1 MKPLAV
7 SDLASFVFRHGDLY
21 PSGGERSV
29 ETWEGAAAHSAMQK
43 KRTNAD
49 ANYQKEFSLKVP
61 VRLLDQDWRLQGRID
76 GLTYCDGGDPV
87 VEEYKTSRRSL
98 PSLRGADEAQAWLYA
113 GMLCQSD
120 FNIPRVSTRVIYLN
134 PEGDALRAYEH
145 TLTRSQALLFLAFV
159 LTCYGTFL
167 QRIDERAKKRSTW
180 AEDLS
185 FPHEHFRKNQRAMAG
200 QVYKSIVSGD
210 NLLLEAA
217 TGSGKTLAVLFPA
230 LKAQAHDEQFFFL
243 TSRNRGADAALKAA
257 QLIAKDDAPLRVVQ
271 ITAKEKTCPQTEMH
285 CDASVCSN
293 AAGYYSRL
301 PAALASLDQLS
312 IADRSTIESMAAE
325 FSLCPFEL
333 SLDSAITA
341 DLVIA
346 DYNYVFDP
354 SVRLQRFAY
363 QAHRSL
369 LIDEAHQLSNRIN
382 DMLSVEI
389 SSRDVYAALEEAPH
403 EITESLLKLKAVMD
417 LLHED
422 PRLRRGTQF
431 VLDDTEALS
440 TILRELLLRCD
451 LVMGAARS
459 FDGKTTKNLSYE
471 LPIGIERQTDS
482 LLDANDLALSTS
494 PPESR
499 RFNAENANKLLPKN
513 VLAVYFSALRW
524 QRSQQWTKDE
534 YYCHVVECPRTEAK
548 PAGRG
553 QNGPREE
560 HAISIHRR
568 CLDGSGFGRAVMD
581 ECRSIIRFSGT
592 VSPLTLYQR
601 LHGQPSN
608 DAEDAGQSVTAMR
621 ASAPFTSEQIKVL
634 TVTDID
640 TFYRRRLQ
648 SLPQLCDLIA
658 TLQRAHSG
666 RYLVAMPSYEYLHH
680 LAKSPHR
687 PDNFIAQTP
696 AMDEAQQLALL
707 KKFRQASSAVL
718 GIVMGGVFAESL
730 DLGVGV
736 VDGVVVV
743 SLGLPPTDLIR
754 SLSVNYFNS
763 SHGSGWGEQ
772 VAYLQPAMTRV
783 VQAAGRVIR
792 GPQDKGVICLVDP
805 RFADPIITRFYPEYW
820 RPENILMKD
829 VESRLETF
837 WSNDLSSSE
846 Y

>member
-76 GLTYCDGGDPV
+76 GLTYRDCDDPV

-200 QVYKSIVSGD
+200 QVYKSIVNGD

-243 TSRNRGADAALKAA
+243 TSRNRGADAALNAA

-301 PAALASLDQLS
+301 PAALASLEQLS

-482 LLDANDLALSTS
+482 LFDANDLALSTLQ
-494 PPESR
+494 PESR
-499 RFNAENANKLLPKN
+499 RFSAENANKLLPKN

-772 VAYLQPAMTRV
+772 VAYLQPALTRV

>member
-1 MKPLAV
+1 MKTLAV

-145 TLTRSQALLFLAFV
+145 TLTRSQALLFHAFA

-200 QVYKSIVSGD
+200 QVYKSIVRGD
-210 NLLLEAA
+210 NMLLEAA

-243 TSRNRGADAALKAA
+243 TSRNRGADAALNAA

-301 PAALASLDQLS
+301 PAALASLEQLS

-471 LPIGIERQTDS
+471 LPIGTERQTDS
-482 LLDANDLALSTS
+482 LFDANDLALSTLQ
-494 PPESR
+494 PESR
-499 RFNAENANKLLPKN
+499 HFSAENANKLLPKN

-772 VAYLQPAMTRV
+772 VAYLQPALTRV

>member
-200 QVYKSIVSGD
+200 QVYKSIVRGD
-210 NLLLEAA
+210 NMLLEAA

-243 TSRNRGADAALKAA
+243 TSRNRGADAALNAA

-301 PAALASLDQLS
+301 PAALASLEQLS

-451 LVMGAARS
+451 LVMGAERS

-482 LLDANDLALSTS
+482 LLDANDLALSTLQ
-494 PPESR
+494 PESR
-499 RFNAENANKLLPKN
+499 RFSAENANKLLPKN

-772 VAYLQPAMTRV
+772 VAYLQPALTRV

>member
-210 NLLLEAA
+210 NMLLEAA

-243 TSRNRGADAALKAA
+243 TSRNRGADAALNAA

-301 PAALASLDQLS
+301 PAALASLEQLS

-471 LPIGIERQTDS
+471 LPIGIESQTDS
-482 LLDANDLALSTS
+482 LLDANDLALSTLQ
-494 PPESR
+494 PELR
-499 RFNAENANKLLPKN
+499 RFSAENANKLLPKN

-524 QRSQQWTKDE
+524 QRSKQWTKDE

-772 VAYLQPAMTRV
+772 VAYLQPALTRV

-829 VESRLETF
+829 VESRLETY

>member
-210 NLLLEAA
+210 NMLLEAA

-243 TSRNRGADAALKAA
+243 TSRNRGADAALNAA

-301 PAALASLDQLS
+301 PAALASLEQLS

-482 LLDANDLALSTS
+482 LFDANDLALSTLQ
-494 PPESR
+494 PESR
-499 RFNAENANKLLPKN
+499 RFSAENANKLLPKN

-772 VAYLQPAMTRV
+772 VAYLQPALTRV

-829 VESRLETF
+829 VESRLETY

>member
-43 KRTNAD
+43 KRTKTD
-49 ANYQKEFSLKVP
+49 ANYQKEFNLKVP

-76 GLTYCDGGDPV
+76 GLTYRDGGDPV
-87 VEEYKTSRRSL
+87 VEEYKTSRRFL

-120 FNIPRVSTRVIYLN
+120 SNIQRVSTRVIYLN
-134 PEGDALRAYEH
+134 PEGDVLKAYEH
-145 TLTRSQALLFLAFV
+145 TLTRSHALLFLAFV

-167 QRIDERAKKRSTW
+167 QRIDARAKKRSTW
-180 AEDLS
+180 AKDLI
-185 FPHEHFRKNQRAMAG
+185 FPYEHFRKNQRAMAG

-243 TSRNRGADAALKAA
+243 TSRNRGADAALDAA
-257 QLIAKDDAPLRVVQ
+257 QLIAKNDAPLRVVQ

-285 CDASVCSN
+285 CDASVCPN

-301 PAALASLDQLS
+301 PAALASLEQLS

-403 EITESLLKLKAVMD
+403 EITESLLKLKALMD
-417 LLHED
+417 LLRED

-440 TILRELLLRCD
+440 TILKELLFRCD
-451 LVMGAARS
+451 LVMGAKGN
-459 FDGKTTKNLSYE
+459 FDGKTTENLSYE
-471 LPIGIERQTDS
+471 QPIGVERQTYS
-482 LLDANDLALSTS
+482 LFDANDLARSTL

-499 RFNAENANKLLPKN
+499 RFSAENANKLLPKN

-534 YYCHVVECPRTEAK
+534 CYCHVVECPRTEEK
-548 PAGRG
+548 PSGRG
-553 QNGPREE
+553 QNGRREE
-560 HAISIHRR
+560 QAISIHRR
-568 CLDGSGFGRAVMD
+568 CLDGSSFGRAMMD

-608 DAEDAGQSVTAMR
+608 YTEDAGQSVTAMR
-621 ASAPFTSEQIKVL
+621 ASAPFSSEQIKVL
-634 TVTDID
+634 AVTDID
-640 TFYRRRLQ
+640 TLYRRRLQ

-680 LAKSPHR
+680 LDRSPKR
-687 PDNFIAQTP
+687 PNNFISQTP
-696 AMDEAQQLALL
+696 AMEEAQQLGLL
-707 KKFRQASSAVL
+707 EQFRQASSAVL

-730 DLGVGV
+730 DLGAGV

-754 SLSVNYFNS
+754 SLSVKYFDS
-763 SHGSGWGEQ
+763 SYGSGWGAQ

-792 GPQDKGVICLVDP
+792 GPQDKGVICLVDS

>member
-1 MKPLAV
+1 
-7 SDLASFVFRHGDLY
+7 
-21 PSGGERSV
+21 
-29 ETWEGAAAHSAMQK
+29 
-43 KRTNAD
+43 
-49 ANYQKEFSLKVP
+49 
-61 VRLLDQDWRLQGRID
+61 
-76 GLTYCDGGDPV
+76 
-87 VEEYKTSRRSL
+87 
-98 PSLRGADEAQAWLYA
+98 
-113 GMLCQSD
+113 
-120 FNIPRVSTRVIYLN
+120 
-134 PEGDALRAYEH
+134 
-145 TLTRSQALLFLAFV
+145 
-159 LTCYGTFL
+159 
-167 QRIDERAKKRSTW
+167 
-180 AEDLS
+180 
-185 FPHEHFRKNQRAMAG
+185 MAG

-243 TSRNRGADAALKAA
+243 TSRNRGADAALNAA

-285 CDASVCSN
+285 CDASVCPN

-301 PAALASLDQLS
+301 PAALSVLEQRS
-312 IADRSTIESMAAE
+312 IADRSAIESMAAE

-333 SLDSAITA
+333 SLDSAMTA

-389 SSRDVYAALEEAPH
+389 SSRDVYAALEEAPQ
-403 EITESLLKLKAVMD
+403 EITESLVKLKAFMD
-417 LLHED
+417 LLYEA
-422 PRLRRGTQF
+422 PQLRRGTQF

-440 TILRELLLRCD
+440 TILQELLFRCD
-451 LVMGAARS
+451 LVMGAEGS
-459 FDGKTTKNLSYE
+459 FDSKATEKLSYE
-471 LPIGIERQTDS
+471 HPISTEPQTES
-482 LLDANDLALSTS
+482 LFDANNLVRSDL

-499 RFNAENANKLLPKN
+499 RFSAENANKLLPEN
-513 VLAVYFSALRW
+513 VLAVYFAALRW

-534 YYCHVVECPRTEAK
+534 HYCHVVERPRGEAK
-548 PAGRG
+548 PACLGLNDRS
-553 QNGPREE
+553 EE
-560 HAISIHRR
+560 QAISIHRR
-568 CLDGSGFGRAVMD
+568 CLDGSSYGRAVMD
-581 ECRSIIRFSGT
+581 ECRSVIRFSGT
-592 VSPLTLYQR
+592 VSPLNLYQR
-601 LHGQPSN
+601 LHGQPLN
-608 DAEDAGQSVTAMR
+608 EAEDAGQSVTAMR
-621 ASAPFTSEQIKVL
+621 AIAPFSSEQIKVL
-634 TVTDID
+634 AVTDID

-658 TLQRAHSG
+658 TLQRGHSG

-792 GPQDKGVICLVDP
+792 GPQDKGVICLG
-805 RFADPIITRFYPEYW
+805 
-820 RPENILMKD
+820 
-829 VESRLETF
+829 
-837 WSNDLSSSE
+837 
-846 Y
+846 

>member
-1 MKPLAV
+1 
-7 SDLASFVFRHGDLY
+7 
-21 PSGGERSV
+21 
-29 ETWEGAAAHSAMQK
+29 
-43 KRTNAD
+43 
-49 ANYQKEFSLKVP
+49 
-61 VRLLDQDWRLQGRID
+61 
-76 GLTYCDGGDPV
+76 
-87 VEEYKTSRRSL
+87 
-98 PSLRGADEAQAWLYA
+98 
-113 GMLCQSD
+113 
-120 FNIPRVSTRVIYLN
+120 
-134 PEGDALRAYEH
+134 
-145 TLTRSQALLFLAFV
+145 
-159 LTCYGTFL
+159 
-167 QRIDERAKKRSTW
+167 
-180 AEDLS
+180 
-185 FPHEHFRKNQRAMAG
+185 
-200 QVYKSIVSGD
+200 
-210 NLLLEAA
+210 
-217 TGSGKTLAVLFPA
+217 
-230 LKAQAHDEQFFFL
+230 
-243 TSRNRGADAALKAA
+243 
-257 QLIAKDDAPLRVVQ
+257 
-271 ITAKEKTCPQTEMH
+271 
-285 CDASVCSN
+285 
-293 AAGYYSRL
+293 
-301 PAALASLDQLS
+301 
-312 IADRSTIESMAAE
+312 
-325 FSLCPFEL
+325 
-333 SLDSAITA
+333 
-341 DLVIA
+341 
-346 DYNYVFDP
+346 
-354 SVRLQRFAY
+354 
-363 QAHRSL
+363 
-369 LIDEAHQLSNRIN
+369 
-382 DMLSVEI
+382 
-389 SSRDVYAALEEAPH
+389 
-403 EITESLLKLKAVMD
+403 
-417 LLHED
+417 
-422 PRLRRGTQF
+422 
-431 VLDDTEALS
+431 
-440 TILRELLLRCD
+440 
-451 LVMGAARS
+451 MGAERS

-499 RFNAENANKLLPKN
+499 RFSAENANKLLPKN

-772 VAYLQPAMTRV
+772 VAYLQPALTRV

>member
-7 SDLASFVFRHGDLY
+7 RDLASFVFRHGDLY

-29 ETWEGAAAHSAMQK
+29 EAWEGAAAHSAMQK

-76 GLTYCDGGDPV
+76 GLTYRDGGDPV
-87 VEEYKTSRRSL
+87 IEEYKTSRRSL
-98 PSLRGADEAQAWLYA
+98 PTLRGADEAQAWLYA

-120 FNIPRVSTRVIYLN
+120 SNIPRVSTRVIYLN

-145 TLTRSQALLFLAFV
+145 TLTRSQAQLFLAFV

-167 QRIDERAKKRSTW
+167 QRIDARAKKRSTW
-180 AEDLS
+180 AKDLS
-185 FPHEHFRKNQRAMAG
+185 FPHAHFRKNQRAMAG

-230 LKAQAHDEQFFFL
+230 LKAQAYDEQFFFL
-243 TSRNRGADAALKAA
+243 TSRNRGADAALNAA

-285 CDASVCSN
+285 CDASVCPN
-293 AAGYYSRL
+293 AAGYYARL
-301 PAALASLDQLS
+301 PAALAALEQRS
-312 IADRSTIESMAAE
+312 IADRPAIESMAAE

-333 SLDSAITA
+333 SLDSAMTA

-382 DMLSVEI
+382 DMLSIEI
-389 SSRDVYAALEEAPH
+389 SSRDVYAALEEAPQ
-403 EITESLLKLKAVMD
+403 EITESLVKLKAVMD
-417 LLHED
+417 LLYEA
-422 PRLRRGTQF
+422 PQLRRGTQF

-440 TILRELLLRCD
+440 TILQELLFRCD
-451 LVMGAARS
+451 LVMGAEGS
-459 FDGKTTKNLSYE
+459 SDSKTTEKRSYE
-471 LPIGIERQTDS
+471 HPISAEPQTES
-482 LLDANDLALSTS
+482 LFDANNLVRSDL

-499 RFNAENANKLLPKN
+499 RFSAENANKLLPEN
-513 VLAVYFSALRW
+513 VLAVYFAALRW

-534 YYCHVVECPRTEAK
+534 HYCHVVERPRSEAK
-548 PAGRG
+548 PASLG
-553 QNGPREE
+553 QNGRSEE
-560 HAISIHRR
+560 QAISIHRR
-568 CLDGSGFGRAVMD
+568 CLDGSSYGRSLMD
-581 ECRSIIRFSGT
+581 ECRSVIRFSGT
-592 VSPLTLYQR
+592 VSPLNLYQR
-601 LHGQPSN
+601 LHGQPFN
-608 DAEDAGQSVTAMR
+608 EAEDLGQRAPAMR
-621 ASAPFTSEQIKVL
+621 AIAPFSSEQIKVL
-634 TVTDID
+634 AVTDID
-640 TFYRRRLQ
+640 TLYRRRLQ

-658 TLQRAHSG
+658 TLQRVHSG

-680 LAKSPHR
+680 LAQSPNR

-707 KKFRQASSAVL
+707 EQFRQASSAVL

-805 RFADPIITRFYPEYW
+805 RFADPAIARFYPEYW
-820 RPENILMKD
+820 RPENISIKD

>member
-210 NLLLEAA
+210 NMLLEAA

-243 TSRNRGADAALKAA
+243 TSRNRGADAALNAA

-301 PAALASLDQLS
+301 PAALASLEQLS

-482 LLDANDLALSTS
+482 LFDANDLALSTLQ
-494 PPESR
+494 PESR
-499 RFNAENANKLLPKN
+499 RFSAENANKLLPKN

-772 VAYLQPAMTRV
+772 VAYLQPALTRV

>member
-210 NLLLEAA
+210 NMLLEAA

-243 TSRNRGADAALKAA
+243 TSRNRGADAALNAA

-301 PAALASLDQLS
+301 PAALASLEQLS

-482 LLDANDLALSTS
+482 LLDANDLALSTLQ
-494 PPESR
+494 PELR
-499 RFNAENANKLLPKN
+499 RFSAENANKLLPKN

-772 VAYLQPAMTRV
+772 VAYLQPALTRV